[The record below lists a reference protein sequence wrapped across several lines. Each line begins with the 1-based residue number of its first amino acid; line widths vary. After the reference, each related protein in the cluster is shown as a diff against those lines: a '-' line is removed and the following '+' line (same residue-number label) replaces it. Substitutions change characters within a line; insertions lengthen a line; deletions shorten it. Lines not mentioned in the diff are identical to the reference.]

1 VWREPI
7 GRGML
12 RGFKL
17 DDFNARKLVPDKERS
32 RLKRNRAIQMLPR
45 CVDLPLDV
53 VNRTQVE
60 VPLKIIRV
68 RYDGP
73 LEC

>member
-1 VWREPI
+1 
-7 GRGML
+7 ML

-17 DDFNARKLVPDKERS
+17 DDFNARKLAPDKERS

-53 VNRTQVE
+53 VM
-60 VPLKIIRV
+60 
-68 RYDGP
+68 
-73 LEC
+73 